1 MDGELDE
8 LEDGEL
14 DELEDV
20 ILRTDELDEDE
31 VLMTMSLM
39 IRRR

>member
-31 VLMTMSLM
+31 VLMTMNLM